1 MKRLSFYLLIILSFF
16 GSGSAG
22 AKVRVVTT
30 LADLADFTRQ
40 IGGERVQVDF
50 IVRGDQNP
58 HFVEVK
64 PSYMLKLKSADVF
77 FMIGM
82 DLEMWAPQIIDGS
95 RNSKLL
101 IVDLSKNIRKLEVPG
116 RVDASAGD
124 VHRFG
129 NPHYWL
135 DPHNVRPIL
144 EEMIAALSK
153 VSPADEAV
161 FRSNAEAYLKKLDE
175 KIIEWEKQMQP
186 FAGGRIITF
195 HKSWPYFANWLR
207 LVVAD
212 HVEPKPGIPPSP
224 SHSAELISLVRNSGI
239 KAIVVEPFYDASAAE
254 QIARAA
260 NAKVIRLATSIGGVT
275 AAKDYITLMDYNIAT
290 LAATLK

>member
-1 MKRLSFYLLIILSFF
+1 MKPISIFLFILLSFF
-16 GSGSAG
+16 SPAA

-40 IGGERVQVDF
+40 IGGDRVQVDF

-64 PSYMLKLKSADVF
+64 PSYMLKLKSAEIF

-95 RNSKLL
+95 RNTKLL
-101 IVDLSKNIRKLEVPG
+101 VVDLSKNIRKLEIPG

-153 VSPADEAV
+153 ASPADAPV
-161 FRSNAEAYLKKLDE
+161 FRANAEAYLKKLDE
-175 KIIEWEKQMQP
+175 KIVAWEKQMQP
-186 FAGGRIITF
+186 FADRRIITF

-212 HVEPKPGIPPSP
+212 QVEPKPGIPPSP
-224 SHSAELISLVRNSGI
+224 SHSAELIALVRKSSI
-239 KAIVVEPFYDASAAE
+239 KAIIVEPFYDASAAE

-260 NAKVIRLATSIGGVT
+260 NAKVIRLATSVGGVPQSG
-275 AAKDYITLMDYNIAT
+275 KDYITLMDYNIAT
-290 LAATLK
+290 LAATLR